1 MCFGMAFQKN
11 NLPGKDKQA
20 AATLLQ
26 AVTQFEKMSYAKPPR
41 YAKNTAGLASFAN
54 FVLL

>member
-1 MCFGMAFQKN
+1 MGRRNKFNQAVIGCKKNIRKQNSDMCFGMAFQKN

-26 AVTQFEKMSYAKPPR
+26 GKK
-41 YAKNTAGLASFAN
+41 
-54 FVLL
+54 